1 MDSLTNSSRGFW
13 SVETVSGSSHL
24 LDMDNRVLLRQA
36 NPSADEDG
44 TLRRDGGQPIQL
56 IRLVHSEVGDHM
68 LLLVNLSA
76 PGVACTTRISTTVL
90 RIEGVD
96 PRGLSF

>member
-1 MDSLTNSSRGFW
+1 MDSLTNSSQGFS

-24 LDMDNRVLLRQA
+24 LDLDNRVLLRQA

-44 TLRRDGGQPIQL
+44 TLHRDGDPIQL

-68 LLLVNLSA
+68 LLLVNLNL
-76 PGVACTTRISTTVL
+76 PGLVCTTRISTTVL
-90 RIEGVD
+90 RIESVD
-96 PRGLSF
+96 PRALSF

>member
-13 SVETVSGSSHL
+13 SVETVSGSSYL

-36 NPSADEDG
+36 NPSGDEDG
-44 TLRRDGGQPIQL
+44 TLRRDGDPIQL
-56 IRLVHSEVGDHM
+56 IQLVHSEVGDRM
-68 LLLVNLSA
+68 LLLVNLRV
-76 PGVACTTRISTTVL
+76 PGVVCTTRISTTVL

-96 PRGLSF
+96 PRDLSF

>member
-44 TLRRDGGQPIQL
+44 TLHRDGDPIQL
-56 IRLVHSEVGDHM
+56 IGLVHSEVGDHM
-68 LLLVNLSA
+68 LLLVNLNV
-76 PGVACTTRISTTVL
+76 PGVVRTTRISTTVL

-96 PRGLSF
+96 PRDLSY

>member
-1 MDSLTNSSRGFW
+1 VDSLTNSSQGFW
-13 SVETVSGSSHL
+13 SVETISGSSYL
-24 LDMDNRVLLRQA
+24 LDTDNRVLLRQA

-56 IRLVHSEVGDHM
+56 IQLVHSEVGDRM
-68 LLLVNLSA
+68 LLLANLSV
-76 PGVACTTRISTTVL
+76 PGVVCTTRISTTVL

-96 PRGLSF
+96 PRDLSY

>member
-1 MDSLTNSSRGFW
+1 MDSLTNNSQGFW
-13 SVETVSGSSHL
+13 AVETVSGSSYL

-36 NPSADEDG
+36 NPSGDEDG

-68 LLLVNLSA
+68 LLLVNLKA
-76 PGVACTTRISTTVL
+76 PGVVYTTRISTTVL

-96 PRGLSF
+96 PRDLSF

>member
-24 LDMDNRVLLRQA
+24 PDIDNRVLLRQA

-44 TLRRDGGQPIQL
+44 TLRRDGDPIQL
-56 IRLVHSEVGDHM
+56 IQLVHCEVGEHM
-68 LLLVNLSA
+68 LLLVKLSVPDVLCA
-76 PGVACTTRISTTVL
+76 TRVSTTLL
-90 RIEGVD
+90 RIESVK
-96 PRGLSF
+96 PHALSL

>member
-1 MDSLTNSSRGFW
+1 MDSLTNNSQGSW
-13 SVETVSGSSHL
+13 AVETVSGSSYL

-36 NPSADEDG
+36 DPSSDEDG
-44 TLRRDGGQPIQL
+44 TLHRDGGHPIQL
-56 IRLVHSEVGDHM
+56 NRLVHSEVGDHM

-76 PGVACTTRISTTVL
+76 PGVVCTTRISTTVL

-96 PRGLSF
+96 PRDLSL

>member
-24 LDMDNRVLLRQA
+24 LDMDNLVLLRQA

-44 TLRRDGGQPIQL
+44 TLRRDGDPIQL
-56 IRLVHSEVGDHM
+56 IQLVHCEVGEHM
-68 LLLVNLSA
+68 LLLVKLSVPDVLCA
-76 PGVACTTRISTTVL
+76 TRVSTTLL
-90 RIEGVD
+90 RIESVK
-96 PRGLSF
+96 PHALSL

>member
-13 SVETVSGSSHL
+13 SVETVSGSSYL

-36 NPSADEDG
+36 DPSGDEDG
-44 TLRRDGGQPIQL
+44 TLHRDGDPIQL
-56 IRLVHSEVGDHM
+56 IRLVHCEVGDRM
-68 LLLVNLSA
+68 LLLVNLRVT
-76 PGVACTTRISTTVL
+76 GVVCTTRISTTVL

-96 PRGLSF
+96 PRDLSF